1 ISLALKFN
9 PELISLRK
17 QIGIAEARIIQSRLW
32 PNPHIEFEAEDIPR
46 ENLGFQKSKNI
57 VSLSQE
63 VLIGGKIA
71 LRTKVAQIEKEI
83 VALKYEEK
91 FREVIAEIKK
101 AFYGVLAT
109 QQKVEVARRT
119 VEIAQSLFDSIK
131 KRFDAGVAPQ
141 TELIKARIEL
151 ERAKVKLFNAKAKF
165 SIAEKR
171 LKTIIGLPKL
181 KIKEYRGRLR
191 DSFPKLL
198 KEDLV
203 KIVLKTHPGLL
214 AQKKEKELAQ
224 LKLKLAKVQRIPDIE
239 FRVGYGKDTLVKEDI
254 AEFSIGIPI
263 PIFNLNQ
270 GKIIEALLNI
280 RKAET
285 DYKARENDILLELD
299 EKLTVFSRTLNQI
312 KKYQEIILPEAKKSL
327 DLVRKGFEQGKLSYL
342 DLLDA
347 QRTLAETQE
356 IYIEVIESLNDS
368 AAELEKLIG
377 RALIEIGEDRRNP

>member
-1 ISLALKFN
+1 
-9 PELISLRK
+9 
-17 QIGIAEARIIQSRLW
+17 LW